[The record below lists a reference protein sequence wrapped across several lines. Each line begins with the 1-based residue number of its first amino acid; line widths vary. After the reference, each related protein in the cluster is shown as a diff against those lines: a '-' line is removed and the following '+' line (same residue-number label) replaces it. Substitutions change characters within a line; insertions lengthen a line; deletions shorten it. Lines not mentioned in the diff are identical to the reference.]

1 MVNLCII
8 EKKRIFNP
16 KPRVATGRYAISYKS
31 RIINRKIVQ
40 MQNVEFK
47 NAETI
52 SWILLAISIASQSS
66 PTTFEGIMQIADG
79 INHSVPTQKEMQT
92 SISWLIAN
100 DLILKEGKKY
110 SLSENGKIL
119 NNNAEKQNRVLMKMW
134 KHLESEL
141 KQKYNDIA

>member
-1 MVNLCII
+1 
-8 EKKRIFNP
+8 
-16 KPRVATGRYAISYKS
+16 
-31 RIINRKIVQ
+31 
-40 MQNVEFK
+40 MQNTEFQ

-52 SWILLAISIASQSS
+52 SWILLAIFISSQSS
-66 PTTFEGIMQIADG
+66 PTTFEEIMQIADG
-79 INHSVPTQKEMQT
+79 INHAVPTQREMQT

-100 DLILKEGKKY
+100 DLILKDGKKY

-119 NNNAEKQNRVLMKMW
+119 NDNVEKQNSVLMKMW

>member
-1 MVNLCII
+1 
-8 EKKRIFNP
+8 
-16 KPRVATGRYAISYKS
+16 
-31 RIINRKIVQ
+31 